1 MSKLLNLKVVDPS
14 CLWAQLVGGG
24 GGSVV
29 AVSKEQYEELFAQM
43 NLFYSDVTRG
53 VCTVTPSTLRVGQ
66 VCVVYWSQMKMWCR
80 ALLEAIISDS
90 VTCHARC
97 YLVDHGELLV
107 VAFRQI
113 RLAEENFLQL
123 PFWMRRFHL
132 ARIKPTTLHV
142 SFCEK
147 AKLVTASRWDSS
159 ATFYVCNLIKA
170 SSQTEAMLLEY
181 ESDSTAIELYVTIKD
196 VKICVND
203 ELVARKFAVYNHES
217 ADSSKLDLQS
227 FRFSGG
233 ILTTP
238 ACKLAIKPP
247 AQSPLPPANY
257 TNVESPSPPASYIDV
272 KIAPPQAVTTN
283 ESQSQE
289 CELKTSEE
297 ISGQFLYSQSDSD
310 STEGLDASLASALN
324 KNLSLF
330 RFMKFLNPGT
340 NFKEAE
346 SKLSHNQDVTPEDS
360 SSSTKSCMGEEVE
373 PLPDQSGVMKTSNN
387 WACSRLLEWL
397 NPQPFKLHSDDDQVG
412 HGCPQILSHA
422 PKRSDILVHSGLPVE
437 PCTGLDDAPITD
449 SLRKLLRTKQF
460 CLFPADLISWP
471 AVAQGNNTVIISHAG
486 DRPRSYLA
494 PLLTHVLLSSTT
506 LTTSSSRTGPVAVLL
521 CPGWEKVQLV
531 CDLIE
536 ECKVSQ
542 SLNPTSIL
550 LGTGKNE
557 AKDVKIPKNCLLL
570 VTTPF
575 SLVRLL
581 LCHCFLF
588 LRIGHLVLDEADRLF
603 TLAPEQMETILQHFQ
618 MVKSRQE
625 MALRPQQLVAV
636 AKRWTSHM
644 EGMLANYMP
653 YPCITITTP
662 EEAALYGNV
671 QQAVLMTLES
681 NKVSVLLG
689 ALDFSPDIGQKTL
702 IITNSAEE
710 VEDVFKAV
718 CSKSAFC
725 LKSHEGLAHKF
736 DFVVQQWSKNI
747 GPGTH
752 VILVSTSDCLRCLGV
767 TDATCVVHFDFPSSP
782 KLFGCRLLCMRSN
795 FRNLTE
801 PDSTVTGSKV
811 IRSLLMVS
819 ERNARHVGALVR
831 FLRRTNAL
839 LPPELLSFAK
849 SADVAREEQKT
860 EQPLC
865 HFLKTFG
872 VCRASTVC
880 PDRHRLLP
888 QLDKSDLPASG
899 VIEVLPLYVKTA
911 SVFYGR
917 MIRKEDG
924 AFDSMAVDMASYYAD
939 KEPCPQEVLEGGLYA
954 VQEND
959 LYHRVKV
966 LAVPDTNGRLFYR
979 VLVRFI
985 DVGKEEEVKSHQIL
999 QLPEKFHS
1007 LPSQAVEMI
1016 VCQVKPGDAETDWH
1030 PKVTRAISQKI
1041 QGVQHRA
1048 RAVFSV
1054 GNTVFVDLMVRETRV
1069 PGMKTVIT
1077 EYNVPTL
1084 ILNTGMGERNT
1095 DHLNLLKELCQEIGT
1110 PCSSEAH
1117 TSWNKAVETVVMV
1130 KNLDCA
1136 ASPEPPESIP
1146 QPSVCDIRDVDKK
1159 TDIHTSD
1166 LKFGTES
1173 GLDSSTH
1180 QAPHLN
1186 HYRDGVPSCD
1196 DQNNQQI
1203 VSCHGDDNH
1212 STKNLHPQIL
1222 WYQTSDSVT
1231 VTLKLRNPQSQRC
1244 DFHADCVMYS
1254 GSVNG
1259 CSYRAYLDLHA
1270 NVTAERCCWELKS
1283 NEPVLKLVKQ
1293 DKGYWP
1299 KLLKSKN
1306 IFVSYDMEHLEE
1318 ENDETPHNDFFVGET
1333 GEDVYSVS
1341 LDSST
1346 DSD

>member
-14 CLWAQLVGGG
+14 CLWAQLVGGSG
-24 GGSVV
+24 VG
-29 AVSKEQYEELFAQM
+29 AVGKEQYDKLFAQM
-43 NLFYSDVTRG
+43 NLFYNDVTRE
-53 VCTVTPSTLRVGQ
+53 VCMVTPSSLGVGQ
-66 VCVVYWSQMKMWCR
+66 MCVVYSSQMKMWCR
-80 ALLEAIISDS
+80 AMLEAIIFDS

-107 VAFRQI
+107 VVFRQI
-113 RLAEENFLQL
+113 RLVEERFLQL

-132 ARIKPTTLHV
+132 ARVTPTTLHV

-159 ATFYVCNLIKA
+159 ATCYMCNLIKA
-170 SSQTEAMLLEY
+170 SSLTEAMLLEP
-181 ESDSTAIELYVTIKD
+181 ESDSTAIELYVTIND

-203 ELVARKFAVYNHES
+203 ELVARRFAVYNHES
-217 ADSSKLDLQS
+217 ADSRKLDQQS
-227 FRFSGG
+227 FRFSSG
-233 ILTTP
+233 ILTAP
-238 ACKLAIKPP
+238 AYTLAINPP
-247 AQSPLPPANY
+247 AQTSLPPATY
-257 TNVESPSPPASYIDV
+257 TDAETTSPSCYTDVGIASSQPA
-272 KIAPPQAVTTN
+272 TTN
-283 ESQSQE
+283 ESQGQDS
-289 CELKTSEE
+289 ELKTSEG
-297 ISGQFLYSQSDSD
+297 IGMLKNGQFLCSQSDSD
-310 STEGLDASLASALN
+310 STEGSDASLAAALN
-324 KNLSLF
+324 TNLSLF
-330 RFMKFLNPGT
+330 RFMKFLNPGCS
-340 NFKEAE
+340 FKEAE
-346 SKLSHNQDVTPEDS
+346 PTLIPSQDMTGCSPEEDS
-360 SSSTKSCMGEEVE
+360 SSFTRNRTGEEIE
-373 PLPDQSGVMKTSNN
+373 PLPDQSDMMKTSN

-422 PKRSDILVHSGLPVE
+422 PKRSDMLVHSGIPVE
-437 PCTGLDDAPITD
+437 PCSGLDDAPITD
-449 SLRKLLRTKQF
+449 SLRKVLQRKQF
-460 CLFPADLISWP
+460 CMLPADHLSWP
-471 AVAQGNNTVIISHAG
+471 AVAQGNNTVIISNAG
-486 DRPRSYLA
+486 DQPQSYLA
-494 PLLTHVLLSSTT
+494 PLLTHMLLSSCIF
-506 LTTSSSRTGPVAVLL
+506 TTSSSRAGPVGVLL

-531 CDLIE
+531 CDLLE
-536 ECKVSQ
+536 ESKVSQ
-542 SLNPTSIL
+542 SLNPISIL

-581 LCHCFLF
+581 SCHCFLF
-588 LRIGHLVLDEADRLF
+588 LRMSHLVLDEADRLF

-618 MVKSRQE
+618 MVNSRQE

-644 EGMLANYMP
+644 EDMLANHMP
-653 YPCITITTP
+653 YPCLNITIP
-662 EEAALYGNV
+662 EEAALYGDV

-681 NKVSVLLG
+681 SKISALLG

-702 IITNSAEE
+702 IVTNSAEE
-710 VEDVFKAV
+710 VESVFKAV
-718 CSKSAFC
+718 SSKSAFC
-725 LKSHEGLAHKF
+725 LMSHKGLTHKF
-736 DFVVQQWSKNI
+736 DFVVQQWSKTI
-747 GPGTH
+747 GPGTQ
-752 VILVSTSDCLRCLGV
+752 VIL
-767 TDATCVVHFDFPSSP
+767 DATCVIHFGFPSSP
-782 KLFGCRLLCMRSN
+782 KLFGCRLLCMSSN
-795 FRNLTE
+795 FRNLAE
-801 PDSTVTGSKV
+801 PDSTLAGPKVT
-811 IRSLLMVS
+811 RSLLLVS
-819 ERNARHVGALVR
+819 ERNAHHVSGLVR
-831 FLRRTNAL
+831 YLRRTNAL
-839 LPPELLSFAK
+839 LPSELLSFAE
-849 SADVAREEQKT
+849 SADVAKEEQKT

-865 HFLKTFG
+865 HYLKTFG

-880 PDRHRLLP
+880 PDRHRFLR
-888 QLDKSDLPASG
+888 QLDKSELPASG

-917 MIRKEDG
+917 IIRKEDG
-924 AFDSMAVDMASYYAD
+924 AFDSMASHMASYYAD

-959 LYHRVKV
+959 IYHRVKV

-999 QLPEKFHS
+999 QLPEEFHS

-1016 VCQVKPGDAETDWH
+1016 VCQVKPVDAETDWH

-1069 PGMKTVIT
+1069 PGMKTVII

-1095 DHLNLLKELCQEIGT
+1095 DHLRLLEEMCQGRGT
-1110 PCSSEAH
+1110 PCSSEADH
-1117 TSWNKAVETVVMV
+1117 TSWNKALERVLVG

-1136 ASPEPPESIP
+1136 ASPQPPESIL
-1146 QPSVCDIRDVDKK
+1146 QPSVCDICDADK
-1159 TDIHTSD
+1159 TDSNTYD

-1173 GLDSSTH
+1173 GPDSRTL
-1180 QAPHLN
+1180 QVPHHN
-1186 HYRDGVPSCD
+1186 NYRDGVPSCD

-1203 VSCHGDDNH
+1203 FGCHEDNYA
-1212 STKNLHPQIL
+1212 TKNLHPQVL
-1222 WYQTSDSVT
+1222 WYQTSDLVT

-1244 DFHADCVMYS
+1244 DFHTDCVMYS

-1259 CSYRAYLDLHA
+1259 RSYRTYLDLHA
-1270 NVTAERCCWELKS
+1270 NVVAERCCWELKS

-1293 DKGYWP
+1293 DQSYWP
-1299 KLLKSKN
+1299 TLVKNKN

-1318 ENDETPHNDFFVGET
+1318 EDDESPHSDFFVGET